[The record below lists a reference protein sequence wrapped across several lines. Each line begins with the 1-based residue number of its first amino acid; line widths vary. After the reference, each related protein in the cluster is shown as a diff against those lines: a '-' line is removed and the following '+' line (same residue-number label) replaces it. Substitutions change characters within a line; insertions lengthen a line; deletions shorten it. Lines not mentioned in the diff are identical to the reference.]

1 MHFFFLWRQDEVLL
15 QFKAKRKRYCK
26 AEEIRGFMSCPIYS
40 MEMVNGHTEQNLQL
54 LSSNIYSMVNNE
66 TNFSINILS

>member
-1 MHFFFLWRQDEVLL
+1 
-15 QFKAKRKRYCK
+15 
-26 AEEIRGFMSCPIYS
+26 MSCPIYS